1 MSQAKDAKSAPDMR
15 MQAAASFT
23 PFLRLLSLHHT
34 AAQYVLTVGN
44 MSKCHKNVHCCML
57 WSQTASPVIIE
68 IIINNT
74 LTR

>member
-57 WSQTASPVIIE
+57 
-68 IIINNT
+68 
-74 LTR
+74 